1 MILLLGHRLL
11 CVGMTVFVVAWLGVF
26 KLASAPTCTPVDFSK
41 AVDEAGAALR
51 KLNAET
57 KPRLQPKMLQLKALK
72 GWSDADYEEKT
83 FAALQDD
90 RIASL
95 DARANELLARIDSL
109 GGISPQSAIDCAKL
123 DELTAASVELQAT
136 VKTKT
141 AYLMNKLD
149 GLIASGQAP
158 ARQAVVEPP
167 KANPPPQPPATAT
180 PKAEAQKP
188 APRWSTTTAQ
198 ELSREAMNVP
208 APSVAPPPPPP
219 PVEEGYTID
228 EILATSEGFLGK
240 VSSGL
245 ASVLEHAFASLGRP
259 TAYVLGSEGGGAFL
273 AGLRY
278 GEGTLYLRAGGTRKV
293 YWHGPS
299 LGTDIGAAGSKILFL
314 VYRLTFPDQL
324 FSDFTGIDGSAFI
337 VGGVGV
343 TVLSNGQVNLAPIRA
358 GLGLRLGANIGYIRF
373 TPKPTW
379 NPF

>member
-1 MILLLGHRLL
+1 M
-11 CVGMTVFVVAWLGVF
+11 MVFVAVWLGVSRP
-26 KLASAPTCTPVDFSK
+26 ASAADPTCTPADFSR

-51 KLNAET
+51 RLNAET
-57 KPRLQPKMLQLKALK
+57 KPRLQPKMLQLKARK

-90 RIASL
+90 HIASL
-95 DARANELLARIDSL
+95 DARANELLARIDAL
-109 GGISPQSAIDCAKL
+109 GGMSPQSAIDCAKL

-136 VKTKT
+136 VKSKT

-149 GLIASGQAP
+149 GLIASGQVP
-158 ARQAVVEPP
+158 AHQAAVEPP
-167 KANPPPQPPATAT
+167 KATPPPEPPKPNPPPQPPTAAA
-180 PKAEAQKP
+180 PKVEAEKR

-198 ELSREAMNVP
+198 ELPREAMNAP
-208 APSVAPPPPPP
+208 APLVTAPPLPPEA
-219 PVEEGYTID
+219 EEGYTIE
-228 EILATSEGFLGK
+228 EIRTTSEDFLGK

-245 ASVLEHAFASLGRP
+245 ASVLEHAFANLGRP
-259 TAYVLGSEGGGAFL
+259 TGYVLGTEGGGAFL

-299 LGTDIGAAGSKILFL
+299 LGTDIGAEGSKILFL
-314 VYRLTFPDQL
+314 VYRLSFPDQL
-324 FSDFTGIDGSAFI
+324 FSDFTGLDGSAYI
-337 VGGVGV
+337 VGGVGA